1 MTHHHN
7 GLRSTSPEGA
17 PTHVPADA
25 LPARPAGARRPQQ
38 ARNGLGIAA
47 LILGIIGALSG
58 IPMILFW
65 LPGPG
70 HPGPDLRPGGHEP
83 AKKGQATNKGVAITG
98 TILGALSIILA
109 VVGVIVTLMAVNKA
123 VDEVHKEYEKQS
135 GSSSNIKDLGAGAAA
150 KYNNGLEVT
159 VSKPTPYTV
168 DKNTLISGHTE
179 GNKAWKVTVTLKNTG
194 TKAATNPLMTTEAEA
209 DGKKAEEVDD
219 DKHGILHHDW
229 EKQLDPK
236 ESDSVEMV
244 FDAPATAKQLDIK
257 ITPDLLLDP
266 ANWKLAL

>member
-1 MTHHHN
+1 MSQQMHFQ
-7 GLRSTSPEGA
+7 PA
-17 PTHVPADA
+17 PQGHAA
-25 LPARPAGARRPQQ
+25 PQQ

-65 LPGPG
+65 LAGPLG
-70 HPGPDLRPGGHEP
+70 ILALIFGLVGMSR

-244 FDAPATAKQLDIK
+244 FDAPPTAKQLDIK

>member
-1 MTHHHN
+1 MSQQMHYQ
-7 GLRSTSPEGA
+7 
-17 PTHVPADA
+17 PTPQG
-25 LPARPAGARRPQQ
+25 PAGAHAHQ
-38 ARNGLGIAA
+38 APRNGLGIAA

-65 LPGPG
+65 LAGPLG
-70 HPGPDLRPGGHEP
+70 LLALIFGLVGMSR

-98 TILGALSIILA
+98 TILGALAIVLA
-109 VVGVIVTLMAVNKA
+109 VVGVIVTVLAVNKA
-123 VDEVHKEYEKQS
+123 VDEVHKEYEQQS
-135 GSSSNIKDLGAGAAA
+135 GSSSNIKDLGAGKVAE
-150 KYNNGLEVT
+150 YNNGLEVT

-179 GNKAWKVTVTLKNTG
+179 GNKAWKVTVTLKNAG
-194 TKAATNPLMTTEAEA
+194 AKAATNPLMTTEAEA

-229 EKQLDPK
+229 EKQLDPN

-244 FDAPATAKQLDIK
+244 FDAPPTAKQLDIK

-266 ANWKLAL
+266 ANWKLSL

>member
-1 MTHHHN
+1 MSQQMHYQ
-7 GLRSTSPEGA
+7 PA
-17 PTHVPADA
+17 PQGHAA
-25 LPARPAGARRPQQ
+25 PQQ

-65 LPGPG
+65 LAGPLG
-70 HPGPDLRPGGHEP
+70 ILALIFGLVGMSR

-98 TILGALSIILA
+98 TILGALALILA

-123 VDEVHKEYEKQS
+123 VDEVHKEFDKQS
-135 GSSSNIKDLGAGAAA
+135 GSSNNIKDLGAGAAA
-150 KYNNGLEVT
+150 KYNNGLEVS

-194 TKAATNPLMTTEAEA
+194 SKAATNPLMTTEAEA

-229 EKQLDPK
+229 EKQLDPN

-244 FDAPATAKQLDIK
+244 FDAPPTAKQLDIK

>member
-1 MTHHHN
+1 MSQQMHYQ
-7 GLRSTSPEGA
+7 PA
-17 PTHVPADA
+17 PQGHAA
-25 LPARPAGARRPQQ
+25 PQQ

-65 LPGPG
+65 LAGPLG
-70 HPGPDLRPGGHEP
+70 ILALIFGLVGMSR

-123 VDEVHKEYEKQS
+123 VDEVHKEFDKQS

-150 KYNNGLEVT
+150 KYNNGLEVS

-194 TKAATNPLMTTEAEA
+194 SKAATNPLMTTEAEA

-229 EKQLDPK
+229 EKQLDPN

-244 FDAPATAKQLDIK
+244 FDAPPTAKQLDIK

>member
-1 MTHHHN
+1 MSQQMHYQPTPQGPTGHA
-7 GLRSTSPEGA
+7 SQA
-17 PTHVPADA
+17 P
-25 LPARPAGARRPQQ
+25 
-38 ARNGLGIAA
+38 RNGLGIAA

-65 LPGPG
+65 LAGPLG
-70 HPGPDLRPGGHEP
+70 LLALIFGLVGMSRV
-83 AKKGQATNKGVAITG
+83 KKGQATNKGVAITG
-98 TILGALSIILA
+98 TILGALSIVLA
-109 VVGVIVTLMAVNKA
+109 VVGVIVTVLAVNKA
-123 VDEVHKEYEKQS
+123 VDEVNKEFDKQS
-135 GSSSNIKDLGAGAAA
+135 GSSSNIKDLGAGQAA

-159 VSKPTPYTV
+159 VSKPTPFTV

-179 GNKAWKVTVTLKNTG
+179 GNKSYKVTVTLKNTG
-194 TKAATNPLMTTEAEA
+194 DKAATNPLMTTDAEA
-209 DGKKAEEVDD
+209 DGKKAEEVAD

-229 EKQLDPK
+229 EKTLDPN

-244 FDAPATAKQLDIK
+244 FDAPPSAKELSIK